1 MKTSVA
7 IALLAMI
14 GLATVAGQG
23 AFAHDADTGPNGG
36 QVVEAKG
43 HHVEFTSKDST
54 IPVYLSDGAH
64 AAITIKGASGRA
76 VIVEGSKQSTVT
88 LTPAEPNLLTAKLGA
103 PLDAGARVVVSAK
116 LGDGHDVL
124 ARFVVK

>member
-7 IALLAMI
+7 IALLDMM
-14 GLATVAGQG
+14 GFATIAGRG
-23 AFAHDADTGPNGG
+23 AIAHDADTGPNGG

-54 IPVYLSDGAH
+54 ITVYLSDSTH

-76 VIVEGSKQSTVT
+76 VILDGSRQSTVT
-88 LTPAEPNLLTAKLGA
+88 LTSAEPNLLTAKLEA
-103 PLDAGARVVVSAK
+103 PLTAGARVVISAK